1 MTYKLVTTGAR
12 YIKMA
17 RNKFTYIEGTM
28 FFPFIFE
35 HKDKFDR
42 YSVALGLEGD
52 QVKNA
57 KNIVLKVKQDYERYD
72 GMVYVQLK
80 SNFQPMLFNA
90 DGSEYS
96 GPKMLSNGSKGVV
109 KITQRPYDNKYGK
122 GMTTFLNAVKITDPI
137 EYIPDGSKSNSFG
150 DEESSEEAPF

>member
-1 MTYKLVTTGAR
+1 VTYKLVTTGAR

-57 KNIVLKVKQDYERYD
+57 KNIGLKVKQDDERYD

-109 KITQRPYDNKYGK
+109 KVSQKAYDNKFGT
-122 GMTTFLNAVKITDPI
+122 GVTTYMNAIKITDPI
-137 EYIPDGSKSNSFG
+137 EYVSDKSGKASFDG
-150 DEESSEEAPF
+150 DELSEEAPF